1 MRVFQYNRPHRLEFL
16 LNAAMAG
23 DTDSHL
29 QNLVP
34 RYLAIGQNASPDR
47 YPEASDST
55 AFIIEALPSDPLV
68 CWACG

>member
-1 MRVFQYNRPHRLEFL
+1 MRPRHLEFL

-23 DTDSHL
+23 DTDSQL
-29 QNLVP
+29 QNLIP
-34 RYLAIGQNASPDR
+34 RYPAIGQSASPDR
-47 YPEASDST
+47 YPEASDSA